1 MVGRRRNLLAY
12 LKKKD
17 LNRYKELITR
27 LGLRKYN
34 DAEYQGEAK
43 PVWMTYQK
51 AGTDAENEYFEQ
63 YLQRIGI
70 DSWEGIIQ
78 KIP

>member
-1 MVGRRRNLLAY
+1 MD
-12 LKKKD
+12 D
-17 LNRYKELITR
+17 LS
-27 LGLRKYN
+27 
-34 DAEYQGEAK
+34 
-43 PVWMTYQK
+43 K

>member
-1 MVGRRRNLLAY
+1 
-12 LKKKD
+12 
-17 LNRYKELITR
+17 
-27 LGLRKYN
+27 
-34 DAEYQGEAK
+34 
-43 PVWMTYQK
+43 MTYQK
-51 AGTDAENEYFEQ
+51 AGTDTENEYFEQ